1 VAAHAHGTRGINA
14 ALRAGVDSLEHG
26 TFLDDESI
34 QLFRQTGAYLVPT
47 ILAGET
53 VAERAKLS
61 GYFPDEVAEKARQVG
76 PAIRAAFARALE
88 GGVRIAFGSDSG
100 VSPHGENRREF
111 GYMVAAGMKEMD
123 AIVAATRSAAELLG
137 LSDEVGTI
145 EPNKAADL
153 IATAGNPL
161 VDITELERVVFVMR
175 GGVIYKNE

>member
-1 VAAHAHGTRGINA
+1 M
-14 ALRAGVDSLEHG
+14 
-26 TFLDDESI
+26 
-34 QLFRQTGAYLVPT
+34 
-47 ILAGET
+47 
-53 VAERAKLS
+53 AERAKLA
-61 GYFPDEVAEKARQVG
+61 GYFPEEVAEKAREVG
-76 PAIRAAFARALE
+76 PAIRTAFARALK
-88 GGVRIAFGSDSG
+88 GGVRIAFGTDSG
-100 VSPHGENRREF
+100 VSPHGENHREF

-161 VDITELERVVFVMR
+161 VDITEFERVAFVMR